1 MNPNRMFAA
10 FAILAALGWSTQA
23 GWADEGHHDSHAYF
37 GGHGCCGEMMGH
49 HARAGE
55 HLHHLLSH
63 QKAIGLTDDQMKKL
77 KAIDLDYD
85 RARIKTEAEIRIAE
99 RELQA
104 LVEDEKSDMSA
115 IEAKVKQSEMLEA
128 GLRVTAFK
136 ARREALAVLTPEQL
150 EKAKAAHEK
159 RRQDMMRGYGHGSA
173 EGDHEREQRGH
184 PY

>member
-1 MNPNRMFAA
+1 MNRNRIFAA
-10 FAILAALGWSTQA
+10 FAILAMLGWSAQPA
-23 GWADEGHHDSHAYF
+23 WADEEHHDSRGYSS
-37 GGHGCCGEMMGH
+37 GHGCCGEMMGH

-55 HLHHLLSH
+55 HLHHLLSQ
-63 QKAIGLTDDQMKKL
+63 QKAIGLTDEQMKKL

-85 RARIKTEAEIRIAE
+85 RARIKSEAEIRIAE

-115 IEAKVKQSEMLEA
+115 IEAKVKQSEMLKA
-128 GLRVTAFK
+128 GLRVTGFK

-173 EGDHEREQRGH
+173 KEDQDHEEKGH
-184 PY
+184 PR